1 MGGDTKAAVV
11 ALLLAGCATVP
22 TVPAVVKVPVAVRC
36 LPADVPAKPE
46 TRPEAELLAMDDY
59 AATLTA
65 WTERLLL
72 KAYSEKAEAII
83 AGCR

>member
-1 MGGDTKAAVV
+1 MRIT
-11 ALLLAGCATVP
+11 LLLAAAILSGCAAGP
-22 TVPAVVKVPVAVRC
+22 AVPAVVKVPVPVRC

-46 TRPEAELLAMDDY
+46 TRPEAEILAMDEY
-59 AATLTA
+59 AATLTT

-72 KAYSEKAEAII
+72 KAYAAKAEAVI